1 VASNFAYNT
10 RDIKFILEEWLP
22 TEEVFAYPKYKG
34 YYAKEDLDMFI
45 DQFYKIAAE
54 VIFPTDEDGEK
65 NPARFEDGKVII
77 PPTYPKVFKYIQ
89 ENGWGSS
96 NIADEDGT
104 IPQIVY
110 CFINELMAAA
120 SPSFPGY
127 VGLATG
133 AANLIKTF
141 GDQNL
146 KAMFLPK
153 MFDGDWG
160 GTMCLT
166 EPSAGSDVGDILSK
180 AFPTDDP
187 RIYKIKGSKIFIS
200 SGDGQHAE
208 NIIHLY
214 LARIEGA
221 AKGTKGI
228 SLFVVPK
235 YWVNE
240 DGSFEDNDVHATGV
254 EHKMGQHG
262 YVTVALSLGDEN
274 KCRGWLLGNPP
285 DENGVSE
292 GMAQMFQLMNEARQM
307 VGCASLATA
316 ANAYWNTVNYARER
330 IQGRLITNPKAGRT
344 QIINHE
350 DIKRMLLVNK
360 ATLEAIRAMLAKCH
374 FYIDVAH
381 NDPDPDKRKT
391 ANERIECL
399 TPVCK
404 AYPSDEA
411 WTLIGES
418 IQVHGGYGYT
428 EDYVPA
434 KAARD
439 CKIYSLYEGTNF
451 IQAQDLVG
459 RKWTM
464 KKGTVF
470 ANFLKDIE
478 DFITTNQNQAG
489 FDKEFVNLSRA
500 LTAYKEVQTSIL
512 AYVAEGKAG
521 MLPTYATRLQTATG
535 QLYGAYC
542 LMDQALIAK
551 KGMEELGPDHYD
563 YNFYYGKILSMKY
576 YVGNVLPNVWSIAEI
591 VRYGE
596 DSVIE
601 APIDIFTY

>member
-1 VASNFAYNT
+1 MASNFAYNT
-10 RDIKFILEEWLP
+10 RDIKFILKEWLP
-22 TEEVFAYPKYKG
+22 VEEIFAYPKYDG
-34 YYAKEDLDMFI
+34 YYAKEDIDMFI

-54 VIFPTDEDGEK
+54 VIFPTDEDGEN
-65 NPARFEDGKVII
+65 NPVRFEDGKVII
-77 PPTYPKVFKYIQ
+77 PPTYPKVFRYIQ
-89 ENGWGSS
+89 ENGWGTS
-96 NIADEDGT
+96 NISDEDGT
-104 IPQIVY
+104 IPQILY
-110 CFINELMAAA
+110 CFITELMVGA

-127 VGLATG
+127 VGLTTG

-141 GDQNL
+141 GDKSL
-146 KAMFLPK
+146 KDMFLSK
-153 MFDGDWG
+153 MFSGEWS
-160 GTMCLT
+160 GTMALT
-166 EPSAGSDVGDILSK
+166 EPTAGSDVGDILSK

-187 RIYKIKGSKIFIS
+187 RIFKIKGSKIFIS

-240 DGSFEDNDVHATGV
+240 DGSLGDNDVHSTGV
-254 EHKMGQHG
+254 EHKMGHHG
-262 YVTVALSLGDEN
+262 NATVSLSFGDDN
-274 KCRGWLLGNPP
+274 NCRGWLLGNPP
-285 DENGVSE
+285 DETGVGE
-292 GMAQMFQLMNEARQM
+292 GMDQMFQMMNEARQD
-307 VGCASLATA
+307 VAVISLGTA
-316 ANAYWNTVNYARER
+316 ANAYWNAVNYARER
-330 IQGRLITNPKAGRT
+330 IQGRLMTNPKAGRT

-360 ATLEAIRAMLAKCH
+360 ATLEAIRAMMAKCYY
-374 FYIDVAH
+374 YIDVAH
-381 NDPDPDKRKT
+381 NDPNPEKRRI

-411 WTLIGES
+411 WTLIAES

-439 CKIYSLYEGTNF
+439 CKIYSLYEGTNY

-459 RKWTM
+459 RKWSM
-464 KKGTVF
+464 KKGTLF
-470 ANFLKDIE
+470 ADLLKEIE
-478 DFITTNQNQAG
+478 DFITTNQNKAS

-500 LTAYKEVQTSIL
+500 LKAYREVQACIF
-512 AYVAEGKAG
+512 AYIKEGKIG
-521 MLPTYATRLQTATG
+521 MLTTYATRLLTITG

-551 KGMEELGPDHYD
+551 NRMEQLGPEHYE
-563 YNFYYGKILSMKY
+563 YNFYYGKVLSMKF
-576 YVGNVLPNVWSIAEI
+576 YVGNVLPNVWRVGEI
-591 VRYGE
+591 VQYGD
-596 DSVIE
+596 DSAIE
-601 APIDIFTY
+601 APAEIFTY